1 MHRCRIVYIISQ
13 DRVTRGRK
21 HAYGS
26 FAGLRWLL
34 GLQVKVLGWVETDVE
49 FTISS
54 TFSPY
59 VPFLFT
65 LYGQFLNGLS
75 S

>member
-1 MHRCRIVYIISQ
+1 MHPYRIVYIISQ
-13 DRVTRGRK
+13 ERVTRGQK

-34 GLQVKVLGWVETDVE
+34 GLQARVLGWVEIDVE
-49 FTISS
+49 VTIC
-54 TFSPY
+54 FPY

-65 LYGQFLNGLS
+65 DYGQFLNGLTS
-75 S
+75 

>member
-1 MHRCRIVYIISQ
+1 MHPCRIVYIISQ
-13 DRVTRGRK
+13 ERVTRGRK

-34 GLQVKVLGWVETDVE
+34 GLQARVLGWVETDVE
-49 FTISS
+49 VTISS
-54 TFSPY
+54 TCFPY

-65 LYGQFLNGLS
+65 LYGQFLNGLTS
-75 S
+75 